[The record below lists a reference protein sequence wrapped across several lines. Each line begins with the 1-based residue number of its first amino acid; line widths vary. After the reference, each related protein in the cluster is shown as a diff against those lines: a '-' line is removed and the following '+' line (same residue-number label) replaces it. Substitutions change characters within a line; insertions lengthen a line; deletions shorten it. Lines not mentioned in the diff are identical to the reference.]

1 MRMLA
6 SQRRLDDD
14 ANRVRVP
21 PSRWAGTVRRREFL
35 RAGLAGISSLSLPQL
50 FALRGRSAE
59 NAADSPTPRTNQS
72 ATAVIVVF
80 LHGGASHLETYDPKP
95 DAPAEYRGP
104 FAAIPTVVPG
114 LNLCEL
120 LPGHARIA
128 DKFTIV
134 RSLVHSGFCHGIGQ
148 QQMFTGQ
155 EVREFKPRSEY
166 PEFLSITNCLR
177 QQPER
182 LLPNYIGVQPIPY
195 LGAAYL
201 GAAYEPFAVSG
212 DPNAPE
218 FSIPNLAAHTEQQRL
233 GGRLGLRRQMDL
245 LRRDL
250 DRTGNM
256 RSIDRYEELALNMLT
271 SSAAE
276 DAFDLDREDPRTRD
290 RYGRNTWGQQCL
302 LARRLV
308 EHGVDLVTTSLLG
321 PICGRVQNWDD
332 HAVNHHVFNAMQA
345 RAPAFDQAIA
355 ALVEDLYDRG
365 LDRRVLLSVTGEF
378 GRTPRI
384 LYGSFSLAS
393 KEASYAADS
402 ASGVMQPGRDHWPN
416 ATSMLFA
423 GGGIATG
430 QVIGATDR
438 RGEQV
443 VERLIGVH
451 VFLAT
456 VYRHLG
462 VETAGLEFKDL
473 AGRPIPVLN
482 GGAAV
487 PELVRT
493 G

>member
-1 MRMLA
+1 M
-6 SQRRLDDD
+6 
-14 ANRVRVP
+14 
-21 PSRWAGTVRRREFL
+21 
-35 RAGLAGISSLSLPQL
+35 GLAGIASLSLPQL
-50 FALRGRSAE
+50 LALRARSAE
-59 NAADSPTPRTNQS
+59 NSVDAPKPSADRS

-104 FAAIPTVVPG
+104 FAAIPTAVPG

-120 LPGHARIA
+120 LPRHAQIA
-128 DKFTIV
+128 DKFTLV

-177 QQPER
+177 QQQER

-212 DPNAPE
+212 DPNAAE

-256 RSIDRYEELALNMLT
+256 RSIDRYEGLALNMLT
-271 SSAAE
+271 SSTAE
-276 DAFDLDREDPRTRD
+276 EAFDLDREDPRTRD

-365 LDRRVLLSVTGEF
+365 LDRRVLLIVTGEF

-384 LYGSFSLAS
+384 
-393 KEASYAADS
+393 SYAADS

-443 VERLIGVH
+443 VERRIGVH
-451 VFLAT
+451 DFLAT

-462 VETAGLEFKDL
+462 VATAGLEFNDF

-482 GGAAV
+482 GGTVV
-487 PELVRT
+487 PELLCT

>member
-1 MRMLA
+1 MARA
-6 SQRRLDDD
+6 FESSPH
-14 ANRVRVP
+14 N
-21 PSRWAGTVRRREFL
+21 RREFL
-35 RAGLAGISSLSLPQL
+35 RTGLAGISSLSLSHML
-50 FALRGRSAE
+50 ALRARAANHAAAQGSA
-59 NAADSPTPRTNQS
+59 AGSSLPPSTASP
-72 ATAVIVVF
+72 TAVIVVF

-104 FAAIPTVVPG
+104 FGTISTTVPG
-114 LNLCEL
+114 LDLCEL
-120 LPGHARIA
+120 LPRHARLA
-128 DKFTIV
+128 HKFTIL
-134 RSLVHSGFCHGIGQ
+134 RSLVHTGFCHGIGQ

-155 EVREFKPRSEY
+155 EVREFKPRSEF
-166 PEFLSITNCLR
+166 PEFLSITNYLRR
-177 QQPER
+177 QQDR
-182 LLPNYIGVQPIPY
+182 RLPNYIGVHPIPY

-212 DPNAPE
+212 DPSAPE
-218 FSIPNLAAHTEQQRL
+218 FHVPNLAALAERQRL
-233 GGRLGLRRQMDL
+233 DGRLDLRHQMDR

-256 RSIDRYEELALNMLT
+256 RSIDHYEQLALGMLT

-276 DAFDLDREDPRTRD
+276 EAFDLDREDPHTRD

-308 EHGVDLVTTSLLG
+308 EHGVDLVTTTLAG

-332 HAVNHHVFNAMQA
+332 HAVNHHVFDAMKA
-345 RAPAFDQAIA
+345 RAPAFDQAVA

-365 LDRRVLLSVTGEF
+365 LDRRVLLIVTGEF

-384 LYGSFSLAS
+384 
-393 KEASYAADS
+393 SYAADS
-402 ASGVMQPGRDHWPN
+402 ASGVMQPGRDHWPI

-443 VERLIGVH
+443 VERRIGPH
-451 VFLAT
+451 DFLAT

-462 VETAGLEFKDL
+462 IDTAGLEFNDF

-482 GGAAV
+482 SGTPL
-487 PELVRT
+487 PELARVS
-493 G
+493 